1 MIESLMWFAV
11 ALNLGA
17 CAFNTHAYFKNKK
30 FYEKTNKLADR
41 YLRLVFGKKRELFK
55 ELGAYKAPEGN
66 KLYIDLEGGI
76 RLVIDNGEIEGW
88 YKCD

>member
-30 FYEKTNKLADR
+30 LYKKTNELASR
-41 YLRLVFGKKRELFK
+41 YLRLAIGKKRELFK
-55 ELGAYKAPEGN
+55 ELGAYPAENGRW
-66 KLYIDLEGGI
+66 YIDLEGGI
-76 RLVIDNGEIEGW
+76 RLVIFEGKIEGW

>member
-17 CAFNTHAYFKNKK
+17 CALNTHAYFKYKK
-30 FYEKTNKLADR
+30 LYEKTSELAHH
-41 YLRLVFGKKRELFK
+41 YLRLIFGKKHKLFK
-55 ELGAYKAPEGN
+55 ELGAYEAPEGN

-76 RLVIDNGEIEGW
+76 RLVIFEGEIEGW
-88 YKCD
+88 YIP